1 MIPQLVQQKL
11 VRQSP
16 IVGIEGKM
24 YSHGHAIARKEAAEL
39 GLPVDSAD
47 DKLEQLMWELFGEY
61 EEMLNLNLP
70 YDPEDTLTSQNKE
83 EQLETNVPMAAIES
97 VGRFDV
103 FEINALFKR
112 RRQIPPNPQF
122 NINLNFGLPPGL
134 DLSQLPA
141 NFQQVIQQLMSQL
154 SQAIPQIVQQ
164 ELARQ
169 SPIVGIEGR
178 MYGGKWKDKTV
189 E

>member
-1 MIPQLVQQKL
+1 MLKL
-11 VRQSP
+11 NS
-16 IVGIEGKM
+16 
-24 YSHGHAIARKEAAEL
+24 
-39 GLPVDSAD
+39 
-47 DKLEQLMWELFGEY
+47 
-61 EEMLNLNLP
+61 P
-70 YDPEDTLTSQNKE
+70 YDPEEMLTSQNKE

-122 NINLNFGLPPGL
+122 NINLNLGLPPGL
-134 DLSQLPA
+134 DPSQLPA
-141 NFQQVIQQLMSQL
+141 NFQQIIQQLMGQL

-178 MYGGKWKDKTV
+178 MYGGKWKEKTAENSARAV
-189 E
+189 